1 MIDLPE
7 IIRQLDLQGQ
17 AIRMLAQT
25 FSEEQADWKPSAETW
40 SLREVMEHLY
50 NEERLD
56 FRRHLKGMF
65 GELKPP
71 AQRLE
76 VESAREGLE
85 GFLAERQ
92 ASLGYLA
99 GLREPDWGIRK
110 EFRFGPNETMT
121 LSAGDMLVSW
131 VEHDIL
137 HLRQVVEL
145 MHACNAREASADAVT
160 YAGGW

>member
-7 IIRQLDLQGQ
+7 TIRQLDSQGE
-17 AIRMLAQT
+17 AIRALAQT
-25 FSEEQADWKPSAETW
+25 FTEEQAGWKPDADTW
-40 SLREVMEHLY
+40 SLKEVMEHLY

-65 GELKPP
+65 GEPKPP
-71 AQRLE
+71 AQRIE
-76 VESAREGLE
+76 VESARQGLE
-85 GFLAERQ
+85 GFMAERQ
-92 ASLGYLA
+92 ASLAYLA
-99 GLREPDWGIRK
+99 ALREPDWGVRK
-110 EFRFGPNETMT
+110 EFRFGPSETMT
-121 LSAGDMLVSW
+121 LSTGDMLVSW

-137 HLRQVVEL
+137 HLRQIVEL